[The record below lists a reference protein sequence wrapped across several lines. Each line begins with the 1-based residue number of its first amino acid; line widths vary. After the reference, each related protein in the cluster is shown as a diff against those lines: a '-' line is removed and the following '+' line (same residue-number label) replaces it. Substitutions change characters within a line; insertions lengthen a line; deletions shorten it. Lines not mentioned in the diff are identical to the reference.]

1 MHRVLL
7 ALSDLG
13 LGIQLQESLEG
24 RGVPVRWDPHAVD
37 GPTAAHLG
45 GADLDDIVVLD
56 ADHLGNRMLAVAEAW
71 RKLDPAPA
79 LLALGSTEE
88 AAEAAADARCQT
100 IGASDDAAAFL
111 HTAEEAIRLRFAG
124 SMTRGLARRALE
136 LTQVGEPIAD
146 AAQIIGAARAL
157 PVEVAKEALRWHA
170 RSYVCG
176 DAETINALREVRAL
190 TIPEVEFVARL
201 DGTFT
206 VQTLVKAGPIDAWHA
221 ARLLWS
227 LTSVGAAVVSPEPF
241 DLATPRRRALAMIRH
256 HLRARQAR
264 LDKGTFYD
272 VLEVTPAVETDEI
285 EAAYEGVGRRYG
297 PQALAGFDLGDLA
310 SLPEPMWQTVEKAR
324 GVLHDIAAR
333 GRYNDWLQSRWHEL
347 RTRWA
352 IENTAAQLAVES
364 WQRGQ
369 RALGEGDVHRAVGE
383 LAAAAR
389 NHPGHPDYEANLAWA
404 RYRTAAGRD
413 EAGRAEVARR
423 ERGNAEASYWGCRPW
438 PRAMLA
444 LALLC
449 AADSDP
455 ETARWHLQ
463 EALAID
469 PNLPAA
475 QQLLARLGRR

>member
-24 RGVPVRWDPHAVD
+24 RGVPVRWDPNAVM
-37 GPTAAHLG
+37 GPTPQHVAG
-45 GADLDDIVVLD
+45 EDLDDIVVLD
-56 ADHLGNRMLAVAEAW
+56 ADLLGNRLLDVADAW
-71 RKLDPAPA
+71 RKVDPAPA
-79 LLALGSTEE
+79 LLALGSTGSGGES
-88 AAEAAADARCQT
+88 AAAARCQL
-100 IGASDDAAAFL
+100 IGAGDDADTFLRAAQD
-111 HTAEEAIRLRFAG
+111 AMRLRFAG

-136 LTQVGEPIAD
+136 IAQVGEPIAD
-146 AAQIIGAARAL
+146 AAQIVGAARAL

-176 DAETINALREVRAL
+176 DGEMIKALREVRAL
-190 TIPEVEFVARL
+190 TIPEVEFVAKL
-201 DGTFT
+201 DGTAT

-227 LTSVGAAVVSPEPF
+227 LTSVGAAVVTPEPV
-241 DLATPRRRALAMIRH
+241 DLATPRRRALAMIRR

-264 LDKGTFYD
+264 LEKGTFYD
-272 VLEVTPAVETDEI
+272 VLEIIPAVETEDI
-285 EAAYEGVGRRYG
+285 ENAYELVARRYS
-297 PQALAGFDLGDLA
+297 PQVLAAFDLGDLA
-310 SLPEPMWQTVEKAR
+310 DLPEPMWQQVEKAR
-324 GVLHDIAAR
+324 TVMHDIAAQ
-333 GRYNDWLQSRWHEL
+333 GRYNDWLRSRWSEI

-352 IENTAAQLAVES
+352 IENTAAQLGVEA
-364 WQRGQ
+364 WHRGQ

-389 NHPGHPDYEANLAWA
+389 NHPGHPDYEANLSWA

-413 EAGRAEVARR
+413 EAERAEVARR
-423 ERGNAEASYWGCRPW
+423 ERGNAEAAYWGCRPW

-455 ETARWHLQ
+455 DTARWHLQ

-469 PNLPAA
+469 PNMPAA
-475 QQLLARLGRR
+475 QQLLSRLGRR